1 MPVGARRESGPGG
14 RGSPPATFTAVP
26 VSVEGSVVRLASA
39 TPLFQALLVGSSNVG
54 TLARNQYD
62 VTSDGQRFLVN
73 VPAADPSTMPITVV
87 VNWLKALA

>member
-1 MPVGARRESGPGG
+1 M
-14 RGSPPATFTAVP
+14 
-26 VSVEGSVVRLASA
+26 
-39 TPLFQALLVGSSNVG
+39 G